1 MKVFISQP
9 MSGHT
14 EEEILIRRSD
24 MIKEFS
30 KLEPKAYYLDSFI
43 RGAKDVNPLF
53 CLGHAISELSK
64 ADIAIFAPDWQ
75 TSRGCHIEFECCIEY
90 DILFSYHFIDKAFG
104 SAGKYSC
111 KIFIYTLT
119 AVFFLYDKFFHTD
132 MFFNKLISFSFVC
145 TD

>member
-75 TSRGCHIEFECCIEY
+75 TSRGCHIEFECC
-90 DILFSYHFIDKAFG
+90 LFYNIPMCEARYIDDG
-104 SAGKYSC
+104 SGIC
-111 KIFIYTLT
+111 ELQ
-119 AVFFLYDKFFHTD
+119 FFEMKGRPAE
-132 MFFNKLISFSFVC
+132 
-145 TD
+145 

>member
-9 MSGHT
+9 MSGRM
-14 EEEILIRRSD
+14 EEEILIQRNQ
-24 MIKEFS
+24 MIEEFS

-75 TSRGCHIEFECCIEY
+75 SSRGCHIEFECC
-90 DILFSYHFIDKAFG
+90 LFYNIPMCRACYIDDGSGISELRFISMEGRPAE
-104 SAGKYSC
+104 
-111 KIFIYTLT
+111 
-119 AVFFLYDKFFHTD
+119 
-132 MFFNKLISFSFVC
+132 
-145 TD
+145 